1 MCKTKIYKDRTKWRV
16 RVIDTETGAVKN
28 HIYNTE
34 EEARAGSKK
43 LERSYKRPV
52 GVPMQQAL
60 VEYGQ
65 HLGRKG
71 NRARSID
78 TTIGR
83 IRSLF
88 PDDGLTGEVTPD
100 NAKRAWEN
108 YCRTPGSRSGKV
120 PSTDTKV
127 GVLKQSRTFL
137 RWSEGRGWVKRP
149 GLLDGIE
156 IEGKR
161 SKGKPKF
168 VAVEDDSRTFLDKA
182 LNLSEKGDRGALAAA
197 MALVMGMRGSE
208 IADRLVGD
216 LDDRGRKL
224 VIPYAKTA
232 AGVRRLLI
240 PEVLQPHIQALAQ
253 GRGREERLFGV
264 VDRHW
269 VLRAVQRVCKAA
281 GLKVISAHGLRGV
294 HAELAVA
301 AGVTGDVV
309 AASLGH
315 ESFNTTAQHYAGG
328 EAVAGARVARVA
340 QTFH

>member
-1 MCKTKIYKDRTKWRV
+1 MQNKRFYKDRTKWRV

-108 YCRTPGSRSGKV
+108 YCSAPGSRSGKV

-161 SKGKPKF
+161 RR
-168 VAVEDDSRTFLDKA
+168 ASRSSSRLRTTRA
-182 LNLSEKGDRGALAAA
+182 PSWTRHWISRRREIGGALAAA
-197 MALVMGMRGSE
+197 MALVMGMRG
-208 IADRLVGD
+208 
-216 LDDRGRKL
+216 
-224 VIPYAKTA
+224 
-232 AGVRRLLI
+232 
-240 PEVLQPHIQALAQ
+240 
-253 GRGREERLFGV
+253 
-264 VDRHW
+264 
-269 VLRAVQRVCKAA
+269 
-281 GLKVISAHGLRGV
+281 
-294 HAELAVA
+294 
-301 AGVTGDVV
+301 
-309 AASLGH
+309 
-315 ESFNTTAQHYAGG
+315 
-328 EAVAGARVARVA
+328 
-340 QTFH
+340 